1 MVDFFVGFSGD
12 VSDTLW
18 CHFRHALVSFQ
29 TRSGVIS
36 DTPPFSRAYSF
47 NDFMDEIFPTK
58 VTKVTIVKKG
68 T

>member
-29 TRSGVIS
+29 TR
-36 DTPPFSRAYSF
+36 PPFRV
-47 NDFMDEIFPTK
+47 PTLSTISWAK
-58 VTKVTIVKKG
+58 KMTTIVTKVTIVKKG